1 MRTFLHIGY
10 KGTNYHGWQRQ
21 PNVISIQQII
31 EEHLSKMLHKEI
43 TVVGCGR
50 TDAGVHASQYF
61 LHFDFTE
68 PFDYDIVFRLNKML
82 PDDIVIFESIEV
94 DQNAHTQ
101 YDATHRTY
109 QYLLHF
115 KKDPF
120 LHDISSYYDL
130 ESIDFEKMTEAV
142 NLISNYKNF
151 RSFCKSPDIYKH
163 TNCEIRHAKLFLN
176 KNQDRMRIE
185 ICSNRFVRGMIRLLV
200 LRLIEIGKGKLDI
213 ETFKSYL
220 SATVE
225 LPFKTYAYP
234 QGLYLSKVVYPYLNK
249 ESTSLFYDVERLGN
263 DAWEQM

>member
-21 PNVISIQQII
+21 PNVISIQQTI
-31 EEHLSKMLHKEI
+31 EEALSKMLRNNI

-61 LHFDFTE
+61 LHFDLPDE
-68 PFDYDIVFRLNKML
+68 IDYDIVYRLNKML
-82 PDDIVIFESIEV
+82 PDDIAIFEAIEV
-94 DQNAHTQ
+94 DKNSHTQ
-101 YDATHRTY
+101 YDATKRTY

-120 LHDISSYYDL
+120 LHDFSSYYDMK
-130 ESIDFEKMTEAV
+130 SIDFDKMNEAV
-142 NLISNYKNF
+142 ELIPNFKNF

-163 TNCEIRHAKLFLN
+163 TNCKVSSAKLFLN
-176 KNQDRMRIE
+176 KNKDRMRIE
-185 ICSNRFVRGMIRLLV
+185 ISSNRFVRGMIRLLV
-200 LRLIEIGKGKLDI
+200 LRIVEIGKGNLDM

-220 SATVE
+220 SAEVE

-234 QGLYLSKVVYPYLNK
+234 QGLYLSKVVYPYL
-249 ESTSLFYDVERLGN
+249 ERDAAGLFYDVERLGGE
-263 DAWEQM
+263 AWVQM